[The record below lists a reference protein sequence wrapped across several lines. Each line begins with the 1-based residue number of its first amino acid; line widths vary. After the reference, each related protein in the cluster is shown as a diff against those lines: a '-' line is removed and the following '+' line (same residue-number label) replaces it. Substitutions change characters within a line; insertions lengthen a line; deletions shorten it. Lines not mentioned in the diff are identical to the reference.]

1 MIAGGVGSSRAG
13 GAGRGSTAGRAR
25 TGGAGR
31 RAPSEDFRSA
41 WITILDLSREASPGA
56 YLPRFANI

>member
-1 MIAGGVGSSRAG
+1 LAVAEPEELVE
-13 GAGRGSTAGRAR
+13 GAQPDEHA
-25 TGGAGR
+25 
-31 RAPSEDFRSA
+31 SEDFRSA

>member
-1 MIAGGVGSSRAG
+1 LAVAEPEELVE
-13 GAGRGSTAGRAR
+13 GAQPDEPAQEVQADEH
-25 TGGAGR
+25 A
-31 RAPSEDFRSA
+31 SEDFRSA